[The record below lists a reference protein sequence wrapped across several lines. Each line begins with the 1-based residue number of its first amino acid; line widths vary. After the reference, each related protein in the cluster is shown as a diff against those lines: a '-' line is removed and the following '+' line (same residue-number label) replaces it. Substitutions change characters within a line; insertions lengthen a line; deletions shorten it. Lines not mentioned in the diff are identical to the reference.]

1 MIIMGKD
8 VKELKEIKGFLPRS
22 IEYAQQINEDFA
34 EGIAGFYKAVWYER
48 EGGLSTKQKHLM
60 VFAIAC
66 SNNNTESAVKILQRL
81 HQVGAN
87 REEITD
93 AMMIAAWT
101 GGIQHFTDF
110 SSVILKEMKKHGY

>member
-8 VKELKEIKGFLPRS
+8 VKELKEIKGFVPRS
-22 IEYAQQINEDFA
+22 VEYAEQINEDFA

-48 EGGLSTKQKHLM
+48 EAGLSMKQKHLI

-66 SNNNTESAVKILQRL
+66 SNNNTDSAVKILERL
-81 HQVGAN
+81 HQVGAT
-87 REEITD
+87 RAEITD

-110 SSVILKEMKKHGY
+110 SKVVLKEMKKHGY